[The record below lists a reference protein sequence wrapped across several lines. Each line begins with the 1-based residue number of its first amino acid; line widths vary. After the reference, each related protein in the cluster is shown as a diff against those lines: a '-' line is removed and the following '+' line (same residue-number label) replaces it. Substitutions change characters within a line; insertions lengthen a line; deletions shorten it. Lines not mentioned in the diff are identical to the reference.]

1 MHHIPL
7 ATEQFHSGKDLA
19 PTASCD
25 YGDERR
31 SPWMSS

>member
-1 MHHIPL
+1 MHYVQF

-19 PTASCD
+19 PTAP
-25 YGDERR
+25 YHGNERR

>member
-1 MHHIPL
+1 MHHVPL

-19 PTASCD
+19 PTAR
-25 YGDERR
+25 YHGDERR

>member
-1 MHHIPL
+1 MHYVPL

-19 PTASCD
+19 PILCHR
-25 YGDERR
+25 GERR